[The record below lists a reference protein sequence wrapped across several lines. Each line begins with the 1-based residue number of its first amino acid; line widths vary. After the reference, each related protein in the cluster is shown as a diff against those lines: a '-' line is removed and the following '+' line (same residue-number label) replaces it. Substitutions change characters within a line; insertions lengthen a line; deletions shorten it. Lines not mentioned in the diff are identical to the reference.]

1 MKKVMA
7 AVISITLL
15 CGCSSGAANSETKKS
30 SEYTCRN
37 INFMD
42 LNKPVAKS
50 NDKVDDSWFSD
61 ALFIGDARMGSL
73 ALYSDLGNKGAEIIY
88 DESLGVFS
96 MSTMPV
102 QMSSSTAYDIMV
114 QSTKKHIYYWL
125 GLNELAYA
133 ASDEWYQSLN
143 QLISDTVASHPDSDV
158 YVLSTLLPKS
168 VFSISGDEL
177 KQEVSAQNE
186 KLLSAAAS
194 NGAFFIDL
202 SSEMCDGSGVIKD
215 EYLWGDYTLNT
226 DGAQMVSDLIASY
239 TVNKESYVKKICE

>member
-1 MKKVMA
+1 MKKV
-7 AVISITLL
+7 ITVLFVLSLL
-15 CGCSSGAANSETKKS
+15 CGCSEAASTSANDKS

-42 LNKPVAKS
+42 LSEPVAKS
-50 NDKVDDSWFSD
+50 KEKVDDSWFADS
-61 ALFIGDARMGSL
+61 LFIGDARMGSV
-73 ALYSDLGNKGAEIIY
+73 ALYSDLADKGAEIIY

-96 MSTMPV
+96 VSNMPV
-102 QMSSSTAYDIMV
+102 QMSSSTAYDIMI

-133 ASDEWYQSLN
+133 SSDEWYQSAS
-143 QLISDTVASHPDSDV
+143 QLIKDTVTSHPDSDV
-158 YVLSTLLPKS
+158 YVISTLLPKS

-186 KLLSAAAS
+186 KLLSAASS
-194 NGAFFIDL
+194 NGAYFIDF
-202 SSEMCDGSGVIKD
+202 SSEMCDQSGVMKD

-226 DGAQMVSDLIASY
+226 DGAQAISDLLAYY

>member
-1 MKKVMA
+1 MKKVITGL
-7 AVISITLL
+7 ISLALL
-15 CGCSSGAANSETKKS
+15 CGCSSASATSVRKES

-42 LNKPVAKS
+42 LSEPVVKS
-50 NDKVDDSWFSD
+50 QEKVDDSWFADS
-61 ALFIGDARMGSL
+61 LFIGDARMGSV
-73 ALYSDLGNKGAEIIY
+73 ALYSDLGSKGAEIIY

-102 QMSSSTAYDIMV
+102 QMSSSTAYDIMI
-114 QSTKKHIYYWL
+114 QSAKKHIYYWL

-133 ASDEWYQSLN
+133 SSDEWQASLN
-143 QLISDTVASHPDSDV
+143 QLISDTVTSHPDSDV
-158 YVLSTLLPKS
+158 YVIATLMPKS

-186 KLLSAAAS
+186 KLLSAASS
-194 NGAFFIDL
+194 NGAYYIDL
-202 SSEMCDGSGVIKD
+202 SSEMCDKSGVIKD

-226 DGAQMVSDLIASY
+226 DGAQQISDLIAYY
-239 TVNKESYVKKICE
+239 TVNRESYVKKICE